1 MDRLFTELTTKSCV
15 NNTTNTLVFIRH
27 EFNFLFMDEKTEFA
41 ERLAAAMRSA
51 GYEARA
57 SVLEREFNTRYW
69 GRAVSYQA
77 VSRWLKGE
85 AVPAQDKLEIL
96 AEWLKV
102 EPQALRFGEPLIQA
116 IRTKK
121 KQWDEGIGY
130 QEREVFEAF
139 LSLPVPQRKV
149 LREVILTFAKSHT
162 PKQGS

>member
-1 MDRLFTELTTKSCV
+1 M
-15 NNTTNTLVFIRH
+15 RH
-27 EFNFLFMDEKTEFA
+27 EHNFLFMDEKIEFA
-41 ERLAAAMRSA
+41 ERLAVAMRSA

-77 VSRWLKGE
+77 VARWLKGE

-102 EPQALRFGEPLIQA
+102 EPQALRFGEHLVQS
-116 IRTKK
+116 IRNKQ

-139 LSLPVPQRKV
+139 LSLPVAQRKV
-149 LREVILTFAKSHT
+149 LREVILTFAQAYAPT
-162 PKQGS
+162 PKSGA